1 MKNRIYIIFVGLVLI
16 FASVSLEASHVVG
29 GQITYKC
36 LGNDRYEVTLEFRRD
51 CFLGD
56 PLAQFD
62 DPVHLGIFDS
72 EGNMVFSVG
81 NAGELII
88 DFSDDD
94 TLNEILTSECRVLGD
109 DVCVQT
115 TTYQKEITLPFR
127 EGGYTIA
134 YQRCCRNASLNNIV
148 DPSQNGA
155 TYFAVI
161 SEKSLLEC
169 NSSPRFNQWP
179 NVYICANEELVFDHS
194 ATDVDGDEL
203 RYRLCTPFSGGSPD
217 DAQPLPAAGPPYNN
231 IDWAPGFDL
240 SNLMGGTPLEI
251 DSITGELTAIP
262 GFTGQYVIGV
272 CVEEYRD
279 GVLLTQTIRD
289 FQYNVRIC
297 ERDPIA
303 EFEVST
309 EMNCEGLDIAF
320 TNNSTQNVIYEW
332 FFDQNDPTA
341 ISTDYNTSYTY
352 PEAGLY
358 DVKLIVYNGDCVDS
372 TMVTVGVAE
381 EGDPNVS
388 FEVEYEACADNLVIN
403 INDLTMTNQELTVQ
417 EWTFSLG
424 ANSFTLDGPQD
435 MVELD
440 APGTYEISYFVETV
454 SGCTGTF
461 AQSFN
466 FELEQEIELQ
476 LAAEGNFCEDQ
487 FSLNIDAEG
496 EYAWYADEEL
506 QELLSTDNPVSFN
519 SVDFMAS
526 DSVYVVQMNTACDN
540 FTVVPLSIV
549 NSTSLFNLPP
559 AMDVCSDAE
568 VELNPDG
575 NPDFTYSWSSMPAGI
590 VEDPTEAN
598 PIVNL
603 TDEAEFY
610 VEVVV
615 NSSCILFDTILI
627 TPFAVSVDIQTPSDS
642 LFYCDSTNFNLT
654 ATLEMGNSIVW
665 IDGNGDTLGTEAIL
679 NYTPG
684 DSTVITAI
692 SENAIG
698 CTEMDQIFVGS
709 GIVELEHE
717 RDTVFFCD
725 GFDLDLMVEADNFS
739 SIIWTDEEGNTLGMG
754 ENIMI
759 SPTDTSLVTVTA
771 TNDLGCSQTDEFLL
785 VPDIII
791 LSFVIDSLFYC
802 EGDNITLMTEAET
815 PVGEF
820 SWISGTGELIGTGN
834 PVAYTPSGAEDIFV
848 IGATPNG
855 CEAADKIS
863 IRPYEYDAE
872 IKGDNILCL
881 EEVNT
886 LTIENNTHDQDFTY
900 EWEPEEV
907 IQQNNGNS
915 IDILLT
921 EDTEFTVTSTN
932 QDGCVFQTSYTVMLN
947 EFSGLDIDAT
957 AESNSIL
964 LTESTQLSVD
974 EIEGAEYIWDPAE
987 SLDDPTV
994 SDPVASPTD
1003 ELVTYTVTVIDEN
1016 GCVAMD
1022 TVSISVV
1029 QPLCDETDVFV
1040 PNLFTPNDDDFND
1053 VFRVEGNF
1061 IDELRMIIYNR
1072 WGEQVFESDSQD
1084 NAWDGTFK
1092 GTELE
1097 ADVYG
1102 YHLTVRCI
1110 NGQTLVKQGNVTLM
1124 K

>member
-1 MKNRIYIIFVGLVLI
+1 MKHHIYIIFTGLVLL
-16 FASVSLEASHVVG
+16 FTCASLSASHVVG

-36 LGNDRYEVTLEFRRD
+36 LGNDRYQVTLEFRRD

-72 EGNMVFSVG
+72 EGNMVFNVG
-81 NAGELII
+81 NAGQLII

-115 TTYQKEITLPFR
+115 TTYAKEITLPFR

-134 YQRCCRNASLNNIV
+134 YQRCCRNASINNIV

-161 SEKSLLEC
+161 SEKSLMTC

-179 NVYICANEELVFDHS
+179 DVYICADEELVFDHS

-217 DAQPLPAAGPPYNN
+217 DAQPIPVAGPPYDN
-231 IDWAPGFDL
+231 ISWGSAFSLD
-240 SNLMGGTPLEI
+240 NLMGGTPLAI
-251 DSITGELTAIP
+251 DSLTGELTAIP
-262 GFTGQYVIGV
+262 GFTGQYVVGV

-309 EMNCEGLDIAF
+309 EMNCEGLEIAF

-332 FFDQNDPTA
+332 FFDQDDPTA

-352 PEAGLY
+352 PDAGLY
-358 DVKLIVYNGDCVDS
+358 EVKLVVYNGSCVDS
-372 TMVTVGVAE
+372 TTVTVGVAE

-388 FEVEYEACADNLVIN
+388 FEVNYEACADNLVID
-403 INDLTMTNQELTVQ
+403 INDLTMTNQDLTVQ
-417 EWTFSLG
+417 EWTFTSG
-424 ANSFTLDGPQD
+424 ANTFTLEGPQD
-435 MVELD
+435 FVELD
-440 APGTYEISYFVETV
+440 AEGDYEISYYAETE
-454 SGCTGTF
+454 SGCSGTF

-466 FELEQEIELQ
+466 FTLEQEIQLQ

-496 EYAWYADEEL
+496 DYAWYADENLE
-506 QELLSTDNPVSFN
+506 QLLSTDNPISFN

-526 DSVYVVQMNTACDN
+526 DTVYVVQTNTSCDN
-540 FTVVPLSIV
+540 FTIVPLTIV

-559 AMDVCSDAE
+559 TMDVCSDTE
-568 VELNPDG
+568 VALNPDG
-575 NPDFTYSWSSMPAGI
+575 NPDFSYNWSSDPAGI
-590 VEDPTEAN
+590 ISDPTEAN
-598 PIVNL
+598 PIVSL
-603 TDEAEFY
+603 TMESEFF

-615 NSSCILFDTILI
+615 NSSCILFDTILLA
-627 TPFAVSVDIQTPSDS
+627 PFAVSVDIQAADS
-642 LFYCDSTNFNLT
+642 LFYCDST
-654 ATLEMGNSIVW
+654 TLDLVASIEMGNTIAW
-665 IDGNGDTLGTEAIL
+665 IDENGDTLGTAPTL
-679 NYTPG
+679 SYTPG
-684 DSTVITAI
+684 DSMLITAV
-692 SENAIG
+692 SENSIG
-698 CTEMDQIFVGS
+698 CIETDQIFVSS

-725 GFDLDLMVEADNFS
+725 GFDLELMVDADNFTN
-739 SIIWTDEEGNTLGMG
+739 IIWSDEDGNVIGTG

-759 SPTDTSLVTVTA
+759 SPTDTTNVTVTA
-771 TNDLGCSQTDEFLL
+771 ENDLGCTKTDEFLII
-785 VPDIII
+785 PDIII
-791 LSFVIDSLFYC
+791 LSFVVDSLFYC

-820 SWISGTGELIGTGN
+820 SWIDGSGQLIGTGN
-834 PVAYTPSGAEDIFV
+834 PVAYTPTGAEDIFV

-863 IRPYEYDAE
+863 IRPYAYDAE
-872 IKGDNILCL
+872 IRGDNIVCL
-881 EEVNT
+881 EEVTT
-886 LTIENNTHDQDFTY
+886 LTIDNNTHDQSFTY
-900 EWEPEEV
+900 IWEPEEF
-907 IQQNNGNS
+907 IQENNGNA

-921 EDTEFTVTSTN
+921 ENTEFTVTSTN
-932 QDGCVFQTSYTVMLN
+932 QDGCVFQTSYSVMLD
-947 EFSGLDIDAT
+947 EFSSPDIDAM
-957 AESNSIL
+957 AESNNIL
-964 LTESTQLSVD
+964 LTEDTQLSVD
-974 EIEGAEYIWDPAE
+974 EIGGAEYLWEPAE
-987 SLDDPTV
+987 SLDDPTIFN
-994 SDPVASPTD
+994 PIASPTD
-1003 ELVTYTVTVIDEN
+1003 ELVIYTVTVIDEN
-1016 GCVAMD
+1016 GCIATD

-1029 QPLCDETDVFV
+1029 QPLCDQTDVFV
-1040 PNLFTPNDDDFND
+1040 PNMFTPNGDDFND

-1061 IDELRMIIYNR
+1061 IDELKMVVYNR
-1072 WGEQVFESDSQD
+1072 WGEEVFESDSQD

-1092 GTELE
+1092 GTALE

-1110 NGQTLVKQGNVTLM
+1110 NGESLVKQGNITLM